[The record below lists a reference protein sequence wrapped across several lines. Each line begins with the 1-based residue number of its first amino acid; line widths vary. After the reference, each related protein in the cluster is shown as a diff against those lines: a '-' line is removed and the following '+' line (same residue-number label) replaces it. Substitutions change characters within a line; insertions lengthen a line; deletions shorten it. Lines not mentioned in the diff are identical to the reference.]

1 MEHILPISTSED
13 SLQYWLTA
21 VLQKGIWEN
30 ISSIFELLY
39 IAHLG
44 IVVEL
49 FTIISGY
56 VMATAQW
63 ISKFEISI
71 YINLEFQGNYIHK
84 NAVRDVSF
92 ILLPVWVKW
101 TWDFWQQ
108 EHISL

>member
-13 SLQYWLTA
+13 TLQYWLTA

-71 YINLEFQGNYIHK
+71 YINLEFQGTFQGNYIHK
-84 NAVRDVSF
+84 NAVRDVSIYF
-92 ILLPVWVKW
+92 VTSVG
-101 TWDFWQQ
+101 
-108 EHISL
+108 